1 LWVNVEGK
9 VGFHLSVLFGYKVVD
24 GKTVIDEM
32 AAEQVKTVF
41 REYLQGASLSE
52 TAQKAKIFVSHGSIV
67 NMLRN
72 GHYLGDK
79 YYPAIIDQNT
89 FLKVQE
95 ERSRRAIKLG
105 RVYEPNEE
113 IPRVIPTQF
122 YIKES
127 PQHCDDPFQQAEQT
141 YHLIKIGVKENG

>member
-1 LWVNVEGK
+1 M
-9 VGFHLSVLFGYKVVD
+9 SVLFGYKVVD

-32 AAEQVKTVF
+32 VAEQVKTVF

-52 TAQKAKIFVSHGSIV
+52 AALKARIAVSHGSIV

-72 GHYLGDK
+72 GHYLGDD
-79 YYPAIIDQNT
+79 YYPALIDQNT
-89 FLKVQE
+89 FSSVQD

-127 PQHCDDPFQQAEQT
+127 PQHCVDPFQQAEQT

>member
-1 LWVNVEGK
+1 
-9 VGFHLSVLFGYKVVD
+9 LSVLFGYEVVD

-32 AAEQVKTVF
+32 TAEQVITVF

-52 TAQKAKIFVSHGSIV
+52 TAHKAKICVSHGSIV

-122 YIKES
+122 YVKGS
-127 PQHCDDPFQQAEQT
+127 PLYCDDPFQQAEQT
-141 YHLIKIGVKENG
+141 YHLIKIGVKESG